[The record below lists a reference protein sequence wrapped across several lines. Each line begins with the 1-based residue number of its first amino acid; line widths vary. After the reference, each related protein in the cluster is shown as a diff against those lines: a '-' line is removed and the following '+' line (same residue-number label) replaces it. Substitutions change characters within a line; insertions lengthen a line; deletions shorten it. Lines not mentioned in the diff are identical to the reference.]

1 MRNDV
6 PVRQIPPAMSV
17 TPRIL
22 SLSSVFPR
30 PGEPRFGLFVARR
43 LEHLARLAAVEAVAP
58 VPWVEMPGARLH
70 IPRLEGHDTVT
81 RGDLTVHYRRWLYP
95 PGLGIWH
102 PAWMAAQLLPFL
114 RRLRRRFAFDVIDA
128 HFGYP
133 EGAAAL
139 RLARRLS
146 VPFTVTLRGNEL
158 IHSRSPRRRAQMAEA
173 FRHAAAVIAVS
184 SELRGLAVSLGAD
197 PERAVVIGNG
207 VDTGVFHPRPREE
220 ARQRLSM
227 DPSRLH
233 ILSAG
238 WLVMEKGHHRI
249 AALLPRL
256 HAAGLQADVW
266 IVGAPGRGDDARPEI
281 ARIVSAHGLQ
291 QHVHLPGQV
300 APETLAE
307 YMSACDVFCLAS
319 SREGW
324 PNVVQEALACGAP
337 VVATR
342 VGAVSDLVSSEEF
355 GLVVAPDDDEALL
368 AALDRALRNRF
379 DRERIAR
386 QGGSRSWAQVAAETF
401 QVLCSAVRQR
411 QPRTGEAHSP

>member
-1 MRNDV
+1 MRNGV
-6 PVRQIPPAMSV
+6 CVRQEAPAVIVS
-17 TPRIL
+17 PRIL

-43 LEHLARLAAVEAVAP
+43 LEHLARLAPVEAVVP
-58 VPWVEMPGARLH
+58 VPWLEVSGLH
-70 IPRLEGHDTVT
+70 PHVPRLEGPGTVV
-81 RGDLTVHYRRWLYP
+81 RGALTIHYRRWFYP

-102 PAWMAAQLLPFL
+102 PAWMAAQLLPFF
-114 RRLRRRFAFDVIDA
+114 RRLRERFAFDVIEA

-139 RLARRLS
+139 RLARRLD
-146 VPFTVTLRGNEL
+146 VPFTVTLRGAEL
-158 IHSRSPRRRAQMAEA
+158 IHARSPRRRAQMAEA

-184 SELRGLAVSLGAD
+184 SELRGLALSLGAD
-197 PERAVVIGNG
+197 PGRAVVIGNG

-256 HAAGLQADVW
+256 HAAGLRADLW
-266 IVGAPGRGDDARPEI
+266 IVGEAGRGEDSRAEI
-281 ARIVSAHGLQ
+281 ARIVAAHGLQ
-291 QHVHLPGQV
+291 QHVHLPGAV
-300 APETLAE
+300 PPETLAE

-319 SREGW
+319 QREGW
-324 PNVVQEALACGAP
+324 PNVIQEALACGAP
-337 VVATR
+337 VVAAR
-342 VGAVSDLVSSEEF
+342 VGAVADLIPSDEF
-355 GLVVAPDDDEALL
+355 GLIFPPGDDEALL
-368 AALDRALRNRF
+368 SALDRALRSSF
-379 DRERIAR
+379 DRDRIAR
-386 QGGSRSWAQVAAETF
+386 HGGSRSWSQVAAEALE
-401 QVLCSAVRQR
+401 VLRDAVQD
-411 QPRTGEAHSP
+411 PRSPKGEKS

>member
-6 PVRQIPPAMSV
+6 PARQAAPAMSV

-30 PGEPRFGLFVARR
+30 PGEPRFGLFVSRR
-43 LEHLARLAAVEAVAP
+43 LEHLARLAPAEAVVP
-58 VPWVEMPGARLH
+58 VPWLEMSGSRLR
-70 IPRLEGHDTVT
+70 IPRLGGHDTVR

-133 EGAAAL
+133 EGVAAL
-139 RLARRLS
+139 RLARRLC

-184 SELRGLAVSLGAD
+184 SELRGLAVSLGAS

-207 VDTGVFHPRPREE
+207 VDTGVFHPRPRQE

-256 HAAGLQADVW
+256 HAAGLQADLW

-291 QHVHLPGQV
+291 GHVHMPGAV

-342 VGAVSDLVSSEEF
+342 VGAAADLVAAEEF
-355 GLVVAPDDDEALL
+355 GFLVPPGDGEALQ

-386 QGGSRSWAQVAAETF
+386 YGGSRSWARVAAEAF
-401 QVLCSAVRQR
+401 QVLGAAVRQR
-411 QPRTGEAHSP
+411 QSHTGEADSP